1 MAVYKT
7 ISSKEIVRKVMRDLN
22 PHSQNG
28 DWLHDAIEWIG
39 EALEHIGSSAQLI
52 TKVCTIEIKDHK
64 ASLPA
69 DLYYPQQVATSGHI
83 QSQEIESEITELKN
97 TVAQLVITYTQA
109 RESIANHIIASTDGT
124 YTSTL
129 TEDDIKEYNHI
140 SKISDHQ
147 IRDINSRIVV
157 LENTLMGGETGEHL
171 IPLKYCTNTFPE
183 SEPCPDCHHDSHIE
197 CYFIESDYIKTSFAK
212 GTVCISYKA
221 LPTDP
226 DCYPLVPDD
235 ISFKEAMFWYIY
247 KKMLLGGTA
256 DMTKNGIQYNFADE
270 KWKYYCTQARNAAV
284 FPDIDRMESFM
295 NQWVRLI
302 PNINRH
308 DHVFDELGD
317 REDIYRGRYNTYGR

>member
-1 MAVYKT
+1 MAIYKT

-28 DWLHDAIEWIG
+28 DWLHDSIEWIG
-39 EALEHIGSSAQLI
+39 EALEHIGSSAQTI
-52 TKVCTIEIKDHK
+52 TKVCTVEIKNHK
-64 ASLPA
+64 AALPA

-83 QSQEIESEITELKN
+83 KSAEIESEISELKDE
-97 TVAQLVITYTQA
+97 VAKLVITYTQA
-109 RESIANHIIASTDGT
+109 REAISNHIIASTNGT

-129 TEDDIKEYNHI
+129 TEADIKDYNAI
-140 SKISDHQ
+140 AKTSDHQ
-147 IRDINSRIVV
+147 LRDINSRIVV
-157 LENTLMGGETGEHL
+157 LENTLVGGEEGNHL

-183 SEPCPDCHHDSHIE
+183 SDCPDCHHDSHVS
-197 CYFIESDYIKTSFAK
+197 CYFIESDYIKTSFPT
-212 GTVCISYKA
+212 GTICISYKA
-221 LPTDP
+221 LPTDA

-235 ISFKEAMFWYIY
+235 VSFKEAMFWYIY
-247 KKMLLGGTA
+247 KKMLLGGTV
-256 DMTKNGIQYNFADE
+256 DVSKNGIQYDFADN

>member
-1 MAVYKT
+1 M
-7 ISSKEIVRKVMRDLN
+7 IVRKVMRDLN

-39 EALEHIGSSAQLI
+39 EALEHIGSSTQLI
-52 TKVCTIEIKDHK
+52 TKVCTVQIKNHK
-64 ASLPA
+64 AALPA
-69 DLYYPQQVATSGHI
+69 DLYYPQQVSTSGHPDAETI
-83 QSQEIESEITELKN
+83 YEELEGLSEKIADLKR
-97 TVAQLVITYTQA
+97 TYVDAKEDMASHLIKTRSGAVISNLD
-109 RESIANHIIASTDGT
+109 EKLLD
-124 YTSTL
+124 
-129 TEDDIKEYNHI
+129 KYNSI
-140 SKISDHQ
+140 SKSSDYAL
-147 IRDINSRIVV
+147 RDLSSRVVV
-157 LENTLMGGETGEHL
+157 LENTLMGGDHGEHL
-171 IPLKYCTNTFPE
+171 IPLKYCTTTFPE
-183 SEPCPDCHHDSHIE
+183 SEPCPDCHHDSHVE
-197 CYFIESDYIKTSFAK
+197 CYFIESDYIKTSFAS

-221 LPTDP
+221 FPTDP

-247 KKMLLGGTA
+247 KKMLLGGTV
-256 DMTKNGIQYNFADE
+256 DVNKNGIQYDFADQ

>member
-1 MAVYKT
+1 MAIYKT

-22 PHSQNG
+22 PHTQRG
-28 DWLHDAIEWIG
+28 DWLHDSIEWIG
-39 EALEHIGSSAQLI
+39 EALEHIGSSAQMI
-52 TKVCTIEIKDHK
+52 TKVCTVEIKNHK
-64 ASLPA
+64 AALPA
-69 DLYYPQQVATSGHI
+69 DLYYTQQIATSGHM
-83 QSQEIESEITELKN
+83 ESEKIASDITDLKN
-97 TVAQLVITYTQA
+97 EVAKLVITYTQA
-109 RESIANHIIASTDGT
+109 REAISNHIIASTDGT

-129 TEDDIKEYNHI
+129 TEQDIEDYNNI
-140 SKISDHQ
+140 SKQSDYQ

-157 LENTLMGGETGEHL
+157 LESTLVGGENGDHL

-183 SEPCPDCHHDSHIE
+183 SDCPDCHHESHVE
-197 CYFIESDYIKTSFAK
+197 CYFIESDYIKTSFAE

-221 LPTDP
+221 LPTDA

-235 ISFKEAMFWYIY
+235 VSFKEAMFWYIY
-247 KKMLLGGTA
+247 KKMLLGGTVDA
-256 DMTKNGIQYNFADE
+256 SKNGIQYDFADN

-302 PNINRH
+302 PSINRH